1 MDSFL
6 PRENAHKPTRGL
18 KGSQALTSS
27 DWLPLEPIDAGL
39 SKNLA
44 YKLLYFHFSNSTSG
58 YIRQRTDRRDA
69 KRYLYTG
76 VNCSIIHNSQKVMPS
91 QCLSMDA
98 CINKLWSIHTT
109 KYCVCVCSV
118 PQWCLTLCNPINCSL
133 PGSSVHGIILE
144 RILEWAAM
152 LSSRRYPWPK
162 SQTCISWGSC
172 IGRHILLSLIY

>member
-27 DWLPLEPIDAGL
+27 NWLPLEPIDAGL

-69 KRYLYTG
+69 KRYLYTR
-76 VNCSIIHNSQKVMPS
+76 VNCSIIHNSQKVTPS
-91 QCLSMDA
+91 QCLSTDA
-98 CINKLWSIHTT
+98 CINKLCPFIQQNI
-109 KYCVCVCSV
+109 VCMYVFSPSV
-118 PQWCLTLCNPINCSL
+118 VSDSL
-133 PGSSVHGIILE
+133 QPYKL
-144 RILEWAAM
+144 
-152 LSSRRYPWPK
+152 
-162 SQTCISWGSC
+162 
-172 IGRHILLSLIY
+172 